1 MSSVTFGENKE
12 NPYRRGYT
20 RSDFQTK
27 KEYDEAKQGYKKEAR
42 TGKRNSDKVNGF
54 LHRGWDPA
62 QLSDPGSGLILRSD
76 TEFSREARK
85 NKKWNAENLG
95 RVIELTDPTSGEKK
109 RVPLEEITEKTFNGD
124 QLTLCDRMGQCA
136 IYILTA
142 AGAALVAAKLAGLAG
157 LAGGKKSR
165 RKRRNKSKRNKS
177 KRNNSKRNKSKRNK
191 SKKNRRRSI
200 RRR

>member
-1 MSSVTFGENKE
+1 MSSVTFGENEE
-12 NPYRRGYT
+12 NPYRRGYI

-27 KEYDEAKQGYKKEAR
+27 KEYDSAKQGYKKETR
-42 TGKRNSDKVNGF
+42 TGKRNSDNSNGF
-54 LHRGWDPA
+54 LYRGWDPA
-62 QLSDPGSGLILRSD
+62 QLSDSESGPILRSD

-95 RVIELTDPTSGEKK
+95 KVIELTDPTSGEKK

-142 AGAALVAAKLAGLAG
+142 AGAALIGAKLAGVL
-157 LAGGKKSR
+157 GGKKSR

-177 KRNNSKRNKSKRNK
+177 KRNKSKRNR

>member
-1 MSSVTFGENKE
+1 MSSVTFGENEE
-12 NPYRRGYT
+12 NPYRRRYT
-20 RSDFQTK
+20 RDNFQTQE
-27 KEYDEAKQGYKKEAR
+27 EYNKAKREYKGEAR

-54 LHRGWDPA
+54 LHRGWDAA
-62 QLSDPGSGLILRSD
+62 QLSDPGSGPILRSD

-136 IYILTA
+136 IYVLTA
-142 AGAALVAAKLAGLAG
+142 AGAALVAAKLAGVL
-157 LAGGKKSR
+157 GGKKSR
-165 RKRRNKSKRNKS
+165 RKRGNKSKRNKS
-177 KRNNSKRNKSKRNK
+177 KRNKSKRNKSKRNK

>member
-1 MSSVTFGENKE
+1 MSSVTFGKNEE
-12 NPYRRGYT
+12 NPYRRRYT
-20 RSDFQTK
+20 LDSFQTK
-27 KEYDEAKQGYKKEAR
+27 KEYREAKEEYKKEAR
-42 TGKRNSDKVNGF
+42 TGKRNSDKGDGF

-62 QLSDPGSGLILRSD
+62 QLSDPGSGPILRSD
-76 TEFSREARK
+76 TEFSREART

-142 AGAALVAAKLAGLAG
+142 AGAALVAAKLAGLS
-157 LAGGKKSR
+157 GGKKSR
-165 RKRRNKSKRNKS
+165 QKRGNKSMRNKSKRNK
-177 KRNNSKRNKSKRNK
+177 SKRNKSKRNK

>member
-1 MSSVTFGENKE
+1 MSTVTFGENEE
-12 NPYRRGYT
+12 NPYRRRYT
-20 RSDFQTK
+20 CDNFQTK
-27 KEYDEAKQGYKKEAR
+27 KENKEAKKEYKKESR
-42 TGKRNSDKVNGF
+42 EGKRNSDKVDGF

-62 QLSDPGSGLILRSD
+62 QLSDPESGPILRSD

-95 RVIELTDPTSGEKK
+95 SVIELTDPTSGEKK
-109 RVPLEEITEKTFNGD
+109 RVPLEEITEKTFKGD

-165 RKRRNKSKRNKS
+165 RKRGNK
-177 KRNNSKRNKSKRNK
+177 SKRNKSKRNK